1 VINWLPKNEGLKSI
15 LFVFIDGVLVDIKRC
30 FL

>member
-1 VINWLPKNEGLKSI
+1 VSNWLPKNEELKSI
-15 LFVFIDGVLVDIKRC
+15 LFAFIDGVLVGIKRC